1 MSEVDNILNIT
12 DSSSETNKAWRSALV
27 ATNAVVIPTVGVFGF
42 VFNSLGIAT
51 LFHMGINS
59 SSMVF
64 MLILFVGDIWSG
76 FVDSILTAGLVE
88 ISLCFFRNLFS
99 ELLALVKNFVT
110 ILEID
115 VLF

>member
-1 MSEVDNILNIT
+1 MLLLVLIIRMSGQIGDIQLNATGIS
-12 DSSSETNKAWRSALV
+12 DSFASGDDSATMSSAWRSALV
-27 ATNAVVIPTVGVFGF
+27 VTNAVVIPTVGVCGF

-76 FVDSILTAGLVE
+76 FVDSILTAG
-88 ISLCFFRNLFS
+88 
-99 ELLALVKNFVT
+99 
-110 ILEID
+110 
-115 VLF
+115 